1 MRTLRALSLPAL
13 AALALAASAAPA
25 AQAESPP
32 PGVQAFGRWALTA
45 VDPTPLQFFQGLTHT
60 TAGDF
65 LFVGVFQG
73 GYRTGPDLQTLASN
87 GALIPPAVQAD
98 PGFNH
103 IGDPTFDRAE
113 GGRLLA
119 PMECYFPGT
128 PNGGNTCRQGGI
140 GVVDPT
146 TLAWRYWVRLDPA
159 DIPKAMWAEVSPDGK
174 LLWTSSG
181 KDLLA
186 YATADISLAHAAT
199 SSASTPIRPVRRLV
213 GAVPPSGVTGAAFV
227 GRRLLLAGEL
237 NGYLQVRSV
246 DLQTG
251 AQRPEITLL
260 GVSAESEGLDLLDA
274 RGGEL
279 HWLLSP
285 FGDNGPPTFGS
296 THTELL
302 SFVRRADSRLLVDV
316 SPAQVATR
324 APATVTATVQLDFA
338 GKLHPVEGATVTVK
352 GAQAVTDAAGHAVL
366 TLPPVLRTRTL
377 AVTASKAGL
386 RTGHATLR
394 AVG

>member
-1 MRTLRALSLPAL
+1 VL
-13 AALALAASAAPA
+13 AALALAVPAASA
-25 AQAESPP
+25 QADDPP
-32 PGVQAFGRWALTA
+32 PGVQAFGRWTLTA

-60 TAGDF
+60 TANDF
-65 LFVGVFQG
+65 LFVGVFMG
-73 GYRTGPDLQTLASN
+73 GYRTNLDLQTLASN

-119 PMECYFPGT
+119 PMECYHPGA
-128 PNGGNTCRQGGI
+128 PNGGNTCKQGGI
-140 GVVDPT
+140 GVVDPAT
-146 TLAWRYWVRLDPA
+146 MAWRYWVRLDPA
-159 DIPKAMWAEVSPDGK
+159 DIPKAMWAEVSPDGT

-181 KDLLA
+181 RDLLA
-186 YATADISLAHAAT
+186 YATSDISLAHAAT
-199 SSASTPIRPVRRLV
+199 SSASTPIKPVRRLV
-213 GAVPPSGVTGAAFV
+213 GAVPPSGVTGGVFA
-227 GRRLLLAGEL
+227 GGRLLLAGEL

-246 DLQTG
+246 DLTTG
-251 AQRPEITLL
+251 AQRPEVTLL
-260 GVSAESEGLDLLDA
+260 GVSAESEGLDRIDA

-302 SFVRRADSRLLVDV
+302 SFIRRADSLLLVDV
-316 SPAQVATR
+316 APAQVPTR
-324 APATVTATVQLDFA
+324 AASTVTATVQLDYA
-338 GKLHPVEGATVTVK
+338 GRLHPVAGATVTIK
-352 GAQAVTDAAGHAVL
+352 GVQAVTDATGHAVL
-366 TLPPVLRTRTL
+366 ALPPVLRARTL
-377 AVTASKAGL
+377 GVTASKAGL

-394 AVG
+394 VVG